1 MLPFLF
7 RRLLQSIPTF
17 VLATIVLFLIV
28 QAAPGDFLT
37 QLSQNPRVTP
47 ERLAQLR
54 ENYQL
59 DKPMLVQYWTWFTNF
74 LKGNLGISFAANQP
88 VWDLVAPRLWNSL
101 ILVIISTVLSYA
113 LGIWI
118 GIYGALRPYSW
129 QDRLISVFAYF
140 GLGIPSFF
148 FALLVIFGLVT
159 LKQNT
164 GWDIP
169 ITGKSG
175 GALAATATPLQNAW
189 DIFKHALAPS
199 IVLALREISGQSRF
213 IRGQMLEVMGQ
224 DYIRTARAKGLD
236 YNKVVYK
243 HAFRNAVL
251 PLIAGL
257 GGLLPALIGGA
268 GFVEVV
274 FAWPGLTPLLLD
286 SLGNQDLYVIV
297 STTAIATIL
306 YIVGNILADI
316 LLAAVDPRIRF
327 S

>member
-7 RRLLQSIPTF
+7 RRFLQFIPTF
-17 VLATIVLFLIV
+17 VLATLVLFFIV

-37 QLSQNPRVTP
+37 QLAQNPRVTP
-47 ERLAQLR
+47 ERLEQLR
-54 ENYQL
+54 TNYLL
-59 DKPMLVQYWTWFTNF
+59 DQPLWTQYFRWFTNF
-74 LKGNLGISFAANQP
+74 LRGNMGISFVANQP
-88 VWDLVAPRLWNSL
+88 VWDLVGPRLWNSL
-101 ILVIISTVLSYA
+101 ILVIISTVLTYA
-113 LGIWI
+113 LGLFA

-129 QDRLISVFAYF
+129 GDRFASIFAYF

-164 GWDIP
+164 GWSIP
-169 ITGKSG
+169 ITGKSSG
-175 GALAATATPLQNAW
+175 SLQNAGSFLSGW
-189 DIFKHALAPS
+189 DVFLHALAPS
-199 IVLALREISGQSRF
+199 IVLALRSISSESRF

-224 DYIRTARAKGLD
+224 DYIRTARAKGLGS
-236 YNKVVYK
+236 NSVTYK
-243 HAFRNAVL
+243 HAFRNASL
-251 PLIAGL
+251 PLVAGL
-257 GGLLPALIGGA
+257 GGLLPGLIGGA

-286 SLGNQDLYVIV
+286 SLAQQDVYVIV
-297 STTAIATIL
+297 STTAIASLL
-306 YIVGNILADI
+306 YIVGNLISDL

>member
-7 RRLLQSIPTF
+7 RRLLQFIPTF
-17 VLATIVLFLIV
+17 LISTLVLFFVV

-47 ERLAQLR
+47 EKLAQLKI
-54 ENYQL
+54 NYSL
-59 DKPMLVQYWTWFTNF
+59 DQSEWVQYIRWLTNL

-101 ILVIISTVLSYA
+101 ILVIISTVLTYA
-113 LGIWI
+113 IGLLI
-118 GIYGALRPYSW
+118 GIYGALRPYSVP
-129 QDRLISVFAYF
+129 DRIISVLAYF

-148 FALLVIFGLVT
+148 FGLLVIYGLVV

-164 GWDIP
+164 GWDVP
-169 ITGKSG
+169 ITGKSS
-175 GALAATATPLQNAW
+175 GALQNAGFFRNGW
-189 DIFKHALAPS
+189 DVFLHALAPS
-199 IVLALREISGQSRF
+199 IVLALRSISSESRF

-224 DYIRTARAKGLD
+224 DYIRTARAKGLND
-236 YNKVVYK
+236 SIVTYK
-243 HAFRNAVL
+243 HAFRNASL
-251 PLIAGL
+251 PLVATL
-257 GGLLPALIGGA
+257 GSLLPFLIGGA

-297 STTAIATIL
+297 STAALTSLL
-306 YIVGNILADI
+306 YIIGNILADI
-316 LLAAVDPRIRF
+316 LLAAVDPRIRY

>member
-7 RRLLQSIPTF
+7 RRFLQFIPTF
-17 VLATIVLFLIV
+17 VIATLVLFFIV

-54 ENYQL
+54 TNYLL
-59 DKPMLVQYWTWFTNF
+59 DQPLWTQYFRWFTNF
-74 LKGNLGISFAANQP
+74 LRGNLGISFVANQP
-88 VWDLVAPRLWNSL
+88 VWDLVGPRLWNSL
-101 ILVIISTVLSYA
+101 ILVIISTVLTYA
-113 LGIWI
+113 LGLFV

-129 QDRLISVFAYF
+129 GDRFASIFAYF

-148 FALLVIFGLVT
+148 FGLLVIFGLVT

-164 GWDIP
+164 GWDVP
-169 ITGKSG
+169 ITGKSS
-175 GALAATATPLQNAW
+175 GALQDPGFWRSGW
-189 DIFKHALAPS
+189 DVFLHALAPS
-199 IVLALREISGQSRF
+199 IVLALRSISSESRF

-224 DYIRTARAKGLD
+224 DYIRTARAKGLGS
-236 YNKVVYK
+236 NSVTYK
-243 HAFRNAVL
+243 HAFRNASL
-251 PLIAGL
+251 PLVASL

-286 SLGNQDLYVIV
+286 SLAQQDVYVIV
-297 STTAIATIL
+297 STTAIASLL
-306 YIVGNILADI
+306 YIVGNLISDL

>member
-1 MLPFLF
+1 MLPFLL
-7 RRLLQSIPTF
+7 RRFLQFIPTF
-17 VLATIVLFLIV
+17 VLSTLVLFFIV

-47 ERLAQLR
+47 ERLAQLKI
-54 ENYQL
+54 NYSL
-59 DKPMLVQYWTWFTNF
+59 DRPEWVQYLRWLTNF
-74 LKGNLGISFAANQP
+74 VQGNLGTSFAANQP
-88 VWDLVAPRLWNSL
+88 VWDLVGPRLWNSL
-101 ILVIISTVLSYA
+101 ILVIISTVLTY
-113 LGIWI
+113 GIGLLV
-118 GIYGALRPYSW
+118 GIYGALRPYSIG
-129 QDRLISVFAYF
+129 DRIASVFAYF

-164 GWDIP
+164 GWSIP
-169 ITGKSG
+169 ITGKSS
-175 GALAATATPLQNAW
+175 GALQNAGFFVSGW
-189 DIFKHALAPS
+189 DVFLHALAPS
-199 IVLALREISGQSRF
+199 IVLALRSISSESRF

-224 DYIRTARAKGLD
+224 DYIRTARAKGLGS
-236 YNKVVYK
+236 NRVTYK
-243 HAFRNAVL
+243 HAFRNASL
-251 PLIAGL
+251 PLVAGL
-257 GGLLPALIGGA
+257 GALLPALIGGA

-297 STTAIATIL
+297 STTALATLL
-306 YIVGNILADI
+306 YIVGNIISDI

>member
-7 RRLLQSIPTF
+7 RRLLQFIPTF
-17 VLATIVLFLIV
+17 LISTLVLFFIV

-47 ERLAQLR
+47 EKLAQLKI
-54 ENYQL
+54 NYLL
-59 DKPMLVQYWTWFTNF
+59 DKPEWVQYIRWLTNF
-74 LKGNLGISFAANQP
+74 LKGNLGTSFAANQP

-101 ILVIISTVLSYA
+101 ILVIISTILTYA
-113 LGIWI
+113 VGLLI
-118 GIYGALRPYSW
+118 GIYGALRPYSLP
-129 QDRLISVFAYF
+129 DRIISVFAYF

-148 FALLVIFGLVT
+148 FGLLVIFGLVT

-164 GWDIP
+164 GWDVP
-169 ITGKSG
+169 ITGKSS
-175 GALAATATPLQNAW
+175 GALQDPSFLRNGW
-189 DIFKHALAPS
+189 DVFLHALAPS
-199 IVLALREISGQSRF
+199 VVLALRSISGESRF
-213 IRGQMLEVMGQ
+213 IRGQMLEVMSQ
-224 DYIRTARAKGLD
+224 DYIRTARAKGLGS
-236 YNKVVYK
+236 NKVTYK
-243 HAFRNAVL
+243 HAFRNASL
-251 PLIAGL
+251 PLVAGL

-297 STTAIATIL
+297 STTAIASLL
-306 YIVGNILADI
+306 YIVGNIIADI